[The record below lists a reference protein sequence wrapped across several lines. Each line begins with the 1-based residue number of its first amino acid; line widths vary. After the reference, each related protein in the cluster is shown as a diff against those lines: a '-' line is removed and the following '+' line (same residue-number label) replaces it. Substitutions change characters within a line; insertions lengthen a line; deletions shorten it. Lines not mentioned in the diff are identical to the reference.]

1 MNMPV
6 TLDKSGHRR
15 RPVPALALAG
25 SLLLSAVTPAMAAD
39 WSHWRGPN
47 YNGSTD
53 ETGLPDSWSKT
64 ENVAWV
70 TPLPGASA
78 ATPVIH
84 VDHVFLS
91 STDTANDTLLAMA
104 LDRVTGKELWRREI
118 GKGISRDRMSTY
130 AACSPVTDGERV
142 VYFYGNGKTAVFDF
156 AGEKVWERDLAEEY
170 GEFAFGWTF
179 AASPLIEDG
188 RLIYQVL
195 QRDVPVRGRGPAGG
209 HIESYLLAVDPAT
222 GKNLWKTV
230 RPSEAKAESREAF
243 TSPIP
248 FEGAG
253 RKEILV
259 AGGDCLTGHDAAT
272 GKELWRWGTWNPN
285 RIGHW
290 RLVPSPVAGGGVIL
304 VCAPKREPVFAIKA
318 GPNGTLETDDT
329 AWDTYEERDLTS
341 DVPTPLFYQG
351 DFFILSDLRKTLAR
365 VDPATGK
372 PKWTVPT
379 PGRAKYEASPTGAD
393 GRIFLMNFAGE
404 VVTVDPKDGTI
415 LRVIPMGEEG
425 DDKTRSSIAV
435 AHGQIFIRTNGH
447 LYCVAKP

>member
-1 MNMPV
+1 MK
-6 TLDKSGHRR
+6 TSGRHRPQTGGR
-15 RPVPALALAG
+15 ALIGILFLAAAA
-25 SLLLSAVTPAMAAD
+25 STAAAD

-47 YNGSTD
+47 FNGSTD
-53 ETGLPDSWSKT
+53 EAGLPDSWSKN

-70 TPLPGASA
+70 VPLPGTSA
-78 ATPVIH
+78 ATPIIH
-84 VDHVFLS
+84 GDHVFLS
-91 STDTANDTLLAMA
+91 STDEANDTLLAMA
-104 LDRVTGKELWRREI
+104 LDRKTGRELWRKVI
-118 GKGISRDRMSTY
+118 GHGISRDRMSNY

-142 VYFYGNGKTAVFDF
+142 VFFYGNGKTAVFDF
-156 AGEKVWERDLAEEY
+156 AGEPVWARDLAEEY
-170 GEFAFGWTF
+170 GEFAFGWTY
-179 AASPLIEDG
+179 AASPLLHGG

-195 QRDVPVRGRGPAGG
+195 QRDVPVNGRGRDGAP
-209 HIESYLLAVDPAT
+209 IESYLLAVDPAT
-222 GKNLWKTV
+222 GKNLWKQV
-230 RPSEAKAESREAF
+230 RPSDAVAESREAF

-248 FEGAG
+248 FSGGG
-253 RKEILV
+253 RDEILV
-259 AGGDCLTGHDAAT
+259 VGGDCLTGHDAAT
-272 GKELWRWGTWNPN
+272 GAELWRWGTWNPR

-290 RLVPSPVAGGGVIL
+290 RLVPSPAAGGGVIL
-304 VCAPKREPVFAIKA
+304 ACAPKREPVFAIKA
-318 GPNGTLETDDT
+318 GAKGTLDTSDIAWSTDD
-329 AWDTYEERDLTS
+329 ERDLTS

-404 VVTVDPKDGTI
+404 VVTVDPEDGKI
-415 LRVIPMGEEG
+415 LQVIPMGEER
-425 DDKTRSSIAV
+425 DDRIRSSIAI